1 MNITLSCIPETEKMV
16 SEEAENAI
24 ECKPVVEDLDSE
36 PTEQDLEKALG
47 SPPPEKAPGQDGI
60 RAEILKCCKGVAFTE
75 LYQILCLC
83 WREAMYQKT

>member
-36 PTEQDLEKALG
+36 PTEQDLKKALG
-47 SPPPEKAPGQDGI
+47 SLPPEKALA
-60 RAEILKCCKGVAFTE
+60 RMVFE
-75 LYQILCLC
+75 
-83 WREAMYQKT
+83 QKS